1 MNNKKVCVVG
11 LGGVGGYLGCMLA
24 QHYDNIYFFARGE
37 RLESIKKNGL
47 LLHSDAFGEFTTH
60 PAKAS
65 NKADEMGVM
74 DYIIL
79 SVKNFSLEQVC
90 NEISPM
96 IDRHTVII
104 PLLNGVSASGKIRN
118 LIGKG
123 RVLDGLIYITSGA
136 NKDFSIHHTSSYGV
150 VHIGYE
156 RGNQYDENI
165 LSEVQ
170 KLLQSA
176 NITCVIESDIES
188 AIWTKYILNC
198 AYNVVTA
205 YYKATTGDIRK
216 NKIAI
221 MQLKS
226 LLEEACSVA
235 RKLKINIA
243 SDLED
248 VHFKH
253 ILQKQSESATS
264 SLNRDITFGRQNEL
278 EIFSG
283 QLLESASICQL
294 KIPMTQ
300 FFYEELK
307 KVSQFNKYFSS

>member
-1 MNNKKVCVVG
+1 MRNKNVCVVG

-24 QHYDNIYFFARGE
+24 HHYDNIYFFARGK
-37 RLESIKKNGL
+37 RLASIKKNGL
-47 LLHSDAFGEFTTH
+47 KLYSDAFGEFTAY
-60 PAKAS
+60 PAMAS
-65 NKADEMGVM
+65 NNPEEIGVM

-90 NEISPM
+90 AEISPM
-96 IDRHTVII
+96 IDEHTVII
-104 PLLNGVSASGKIRN
+104 PLLNGVGVSSNIRN

-123 RVLDGLIYITSGA
+123 HVLDGLIYITSGA
-136 NKDFSIHHTSSYGV
+136 DKDFSIHHTSSYGI
-150 VHIGYE
+150 VHIGFE
-156 RGNQYDENI
+156 RQNQYDENI

-170 KLLQSA
+170 KLLAGA
-176 NITCVIESDIES
+176 NITCVIENDIET

-216 NKIAI
+216 HEIAL
-221 MQLKS
+221 MQLKT

-235 RKLKINIA
+235 RSLKVNIA
-243 SDLED
+243 SDLEE

-253 ILQKQSESATS
+253 ILQNQSESATS
-264 SLNRDITFGRQNEL
+264 SLNRDIISGRQNEL
-278 EIFSG
+278 ETFSG
-283 QLLESASICQL
+283 QLLKSASSCGL
-294 KIPMTQ
+294 KIPMTE

-307 KVSQFNKYFSS
+307 KVNKF

>member
-11 LGGVGGYLGCMLA
+11 LGGVGGYLGSMLA
-24 QHYDNIYFFARGE
+24 HHYDNIYFFARGA
-37 RLESIKKNGL
+37 RLESINKNGL
-47 LLHSDAFGEFTTH
+47 KLYSDAFGNFTAY
-60 PAKAS
+60 PAMAS
-65 NKADEMGVM
+65 NNANAIGVM

-90 NEISPM
+90 TDISAM
-96 IDRHTVII
+96 IDQHTVII
-104 PLLNGVSASGKIRN
+104 PLLNGVGVSDNIRG

-123 RVLDGLIYITSGA
+123 HVLDGLIYITTVA
-136 NKDFSIHHTSSYGV
+136 DKDFSIHLTSSYGD

-156 RGNQYDENI
+156 NRNQYDELI

-170 KLLQSA
+170 KLLQNA
-176 NITCVIESDIES
+176 NITCVIETDIET

-216 NKIAI
+216 NETAI
-221 MQLKS
+221 IQLKL

-235 RKLKINIA
+235 RRLKVNIA
-243 SDLED
+243 GDLEK
-248 VHFKH
+248 VHLKH

-264 SLNRDITFGRQNEL
+264 SLNRDIISERQNEL
-278 EIFSG
+278 ETFSG
-283 QLLESASICQL
+283 QLLESASRCQL
-294 KIPMTQ
+294 KIPMTE

-307 KVSQFNKYFSS
+307 KVNQHKN

>member
-1 MNNKKVCVVG
+1 MNNKICVVG
-11 LGGVGGYLGCMLA
+11 LGAVGGYLGCILA
-24 QHYDNIYFFARGE
+24 HHCDNIYFFARGK
-37 RLESIKKNGL
+37 RLASIKKNGL
-47 LLHSDAFGEFTTH
+47 KLYSDAFGEFTTH
-60 PAKAS
+60 PTMAS
-65 NKADEMGVM
+65 NKAETIGVM

-90 NEISPM
+90 TDISPM
-96 IDRHTVII
+96 IDQHTVII
-104 PLLNGVSASGKIRN
+104 PMLNGVGVADRIRILLN
-118 LIGKG
+118 KG
-123 RVLDGLIYITSGA
+123 HVLDGLIYITSGA
-136 NKDFSIHHTSSYGV
+136 DKDFSIHHTSSYAD
-150 VHIGYE
+150 VHIGYGK
-156 RGNQYDENI
+156 RNQYDENI

-170 KLLQSA
+170 KLFQSA
-176 NITCVIESDIES
+176 HITCVIENDIES

-216 NKIAI
+216 NEIAI

-235 RKLKINIA
+235 RKLKVNIA
-243 SDLED
+243 GDLEE
-248 VHFKH
+248 VHLKH

-264 SLNRDITFGRQNEL
+264 SLNRDIITGRQNEL

-283 QLLESASICQL
+283 QLLESAASCQL
-294 KIPMTQ
+294 KIPMTE

-307 KVSQFNKYFSS
+307 KVHQLKK

>member
-1 MNNKKVCVVG
+1 MEGDTFMNNKKVCVVG
-11 LGGVGGYLGCMLA
+11 LGAVGGYLGCMLA

-37 RLESIKKNGL
+37 RLASIKKNGL
-47 LLHSDAFGEFTTH
+47 KLYSDAFGEFTTH

-65 NKADEMGVM
+65 NNAKEMGVM

-90 NEISPM
+90 IEISPM
-96 IDRHTVII
+96 IDQHTVII
-104 PLLNGVSASGKIRN
+104 PLLNGVNISGKIRK

-123 RVLDGLIYITSGA
+123 DVLDGLIYITAGA
-136 NKDFSIHHTSSYGV
+136 SKDFSIHHTSPYGN
-150 VHIGYE
+150 VHIGCE
-156 RGNQYDENI
+156 VENQYNENI
-165 LSEVQ
+165 LSEVRI
-170 KLLQSA
+170 LLQGA
-176 NITCVIESDIES
+176 KITCIIENDIES

-216 NKIAI
+216 NQIAI

-226 LLEEACSVA
+226 LLAEACSVA

-243 SDLED
+243 GDLEE
-248 VHFKH
+248 VHLKH
-253 ILQKQSESATS
+253 ILQNQSDSATS
-264 SLNRDITFGRQNEL
+264 SLNRDIIAGRQNEL

-283 QLLESASICQL
+283 QLLKSASSCQMKL
-294 KIPMTQ
+294 PMTE
-300 FFYEELK
+300 FFYNKLK
-307 KVSQFNKYFSS
+307 